1 MGAKFQNQ
9 NQSSHVTF
17 GSVLELEVKETSEQ
31 GLSDSMPISEDSTKS
46 VGVLEYWPLS

>member
-9 NQSSHVTF
+9 SYSRHVSF
-17 GSVLELEVKETSEQ
+17 GFVFELEVKAMSEQ
-31 GLSDSMPISEDSTKS
+31 GLSDSQPISEDSTKS